1 MASTSSSISK
11 LSMGQPRSNL
21 VAQQNDSSR
30 SFFLDDV
37 LSGAEL
43 SFIKDSEHFQ
53 SLITDGFII
62 KSPIASNELL
72 PVPTDLMSNDSL
84 AISSEGNTA
93 SEESRTHS
101 RSIDVDVS
109 TSTKRT
115 EGHTDHLVRPVH
127 GGIKH
132 QHNQIRSEEHLCR
145 SCRKS
150 VLRGCVCPNSEMCRE
165 LLLMSLQTDG
175 AIGRISRVI
184 QTVASAQAEP
194 DRGFVS
200 HQLDSAEEEIKATAD
215 LMIQRIKDE
224 TNDMLHK
231 VARLRKATDIAQL
244 QQLQKSMQSH
254 RDVMVKAAT
263 MDGTNNGIVDV
274 YRQVKDPMLKAL
286 NVCAEGG
293 AIDRIQD
300 LGIKVKWNVPARQEV
315 GSLVEETG
323 WKLFAEI
330 DIPFDKR
337 EEMQGMTSLPGT
349 RLAVGYKHG
358 GVDIFT
364 YGAPR
369 VRHQKRILEDMHIV
383 DLVSTTSGT
392 IIIYPGYGDIGE
404 FDTDGVMKLSQ
415 KFDAPSS
422 EEHVSLSRRTDGRV
436 FMGYPERN
444 MIFQFHHDGG
454 AVLKTISMD
463 GEFKPHQID
472 ITASGKIVVKDKEG
486 IRVIDEAS
494 QKSLAFIG
502 VEKGQF
508 AYATVDTK
516 DNIYIAKVNG
526 RRRTASISVHN
537 TSGDIVENVTDQLGV
552 NTVNTCGHLSF
563 WLRLVAISPSVLAV
577 CDGTSISIFRKKP
590 SIVNLADDIE
600 NLSL

>member
-1 MASTSSSISK
+1 MAATSSNISK
-11 LSMGQPRSNL
+11 LSRGQLRSNS
-21 VAQQNDSSR
+21 VAPQNDHSG
-30 SFFLDDV
+30 SFCLDDV
-37 LSGAEL
+37 ISRTEL

-53 SLITDGFII
+53 SLITDGFVI

-72 PVPTDLMSNDSL
+72 RVPTDCMSNDSL

-101 RSIDVDVS
+101 GSIE
-109 TSTKRT
+109 RT
-115 EGHTDHLVRPVH
+115 EGHTDHLVHPVH
-127 GGIKH
+127 GGIKQ
-132 QHNQIRSEEHLCR
+132 QHNQNLSKEHFCR
-145 SCRKS
+145 SCWKS
-150 VLRGCVCPNSEMCRE
+150 VFRGCVCPNSEMRRE
-165 LLLMSLQTDG
+165 LLLMSLQSDG
-175 AIGRISRVI
+175 AIGRIGRAI
-184 QTVASAQAEP
+184 QTMASGQTET
-194 DRGFVS
+194 DRGSVS
-200 HQLDSAEEEIKATAD
+200 SQLDSAEEEIKATAD
-215 LMIQRIKDE
+215 LMIQQIKDE
-224 TNDMLHK
+224 TNDMLRE

-244 QQLQKSMQSH
+244 QQLQKSMQTR
-254 RDVMVKAAT
+254 RDIMVKAAT
-263 MDGTNNGIVDV
+263 MGGTNNGTVDV
-274 YRQVKDPMLKAL
+274 YRQAKDPMLKAL

-300 LGIKVKWNVPARQEV
+300 LGIKVKWTVPTRQEV

-364 YGAPR
+364 YGALR
-369 VRHQKRILEDMHIV
+369 MRHQKRILEDMHII
-383 DLVSTTSGT
+383 DLVSTPSGS

-404 FDTDGVMKLSQ
+404 FDMDGVKLSQ

-422 EEHVSLSRRTDGRV
+422 EEHVSLSRTTDGRV

-472 ITASGKIVVKDKEG
+472 LTASGKIVVKDKEG

-494 QKSLAFIG
+494 QESLALIT

-508 AYATVDTK
+508 AYASVDTK
-516 DNIYIAKVNG
+516 DNIYVAKVNG
-526 RRRTASISVHN
+526 RRRMASINVYN
-537 TSGDIVENVTDQLGV
+537 TSGDIVENVTDELIV
-552 NTVNTCGHLSF
+552 NTVSTCGRLSF
-563 WLRLVAISPSVLAV
+563 WLRLVSISPSVLAV
-577 CDGTSISIFRKKP
+577 CDGTCISIFRKKP
-590 SIVNLADDIE
+590 SIIDLADDIE
-600 NLSL
+600 NL